1 MALILLIETSA
12 DICSVA
18 LARDGVPEKLLLGQE
33 ERDHSRI
40 LTALIEKILGEKGVD
55 MKELEAVAVS
65 EGPGSYTGLRIGVST
80 AKGIAY
86 ALGIPLLAISTLDA
100 MAFSVA
106 REMPE
111 EIREKLGPGG
121 LLCPMIDARRM
132 EVYCAFYDMHGRR
145 ITEIE
150 PHVIDERSFA
160 EERGQRKIL
169 FFGTG
174 SEKCKKVFRG
184 EKDLFL
190 DGIFP
195 RADRMI
201 LPAEEQYRKGKFADI
216 AYFEP
221 FYLKEFVAT
230 IPKNM
235 LGTDRNLQRNKER

>member
-1 MALILLIETSA
+1 MALILNIETSA

-18 LARDGVPEKLLLGQE
+18 LGREGKILDLLMGEE

-40 LTALIEKILGEKGVD
+40 LTILIEKILKQNNLQMTDLQV
-55 MKELEAVAVS
+55 VAVS

-86 ALGIPLLAISTLDA
+86 ALKIPLLAVSTPGALA
-100 MAFSVA
+100 ASVA
-106 REMPE
+106 AGIPDDVRKEMG
-111 EIREKLGPGG
+111 EKG

-132 EVYCAFYDMHGRR
+132 EVYSALYDMKGDRL
-145 ITEIE
+145 TEIE
-150 PHVIDERSFA
+150 PHVIDENSYKK
-160 EERGQRKIL
+160 ERARRKIL

-174 SEKCKKVFRG
+174 SEKCRKVFR
-184 EKDLFL
+184 EETSLFL
-190 DGIFP
+190 ENISP

-201 LPAEEQYRKGKFADI
+201 PLAEKQFINGVFADV

-230 IPKNM
+230 VPKD
-235 LGTDRNLQRNKER
+235 LLKTDRKLQGGK